1 MTTIRFATFP
11 RTVAPPSFAETLVKV
26 FRDHEPSIS
35 TLDLEK
41 GLTSN
46 EVLTVLRDDLLNLGF
61 AVEGGVRSGSKI
73 ARPVFFGDNGIPTLR
88 AQVDGYQEDWEC
100 GLEIE
105 AGRAW
110 MGNAVYRD
118 LIQASVMVQVQYLAL
133 AVPNTYRY
141 KNAGKPTVSQ
151 NFDHARA
158 PADALFGHSR
168 LRLPYDL
175 ILIGY

>member
-1 MTTIRFATFP
+1 M
-11 RTVAPPSFAETLVKV
+11 E
-26 FRDHEPSIS
+26 
-35 TLDLEK
+35 LDK

-46 EVLTVLRDDLLNLGF
+46 QVLAVLREDLLDLGF
-61 AVEGGVRSGSKI
+61 EVEGGGRSGTRI
-73 ARPVFFGDNGIPTLR
+73 THPVFFGDNGIPTLR
-88 AQVDGYQEDWEC
+88 YQVDGYQEEWEC

-118 LIQASVMVQVQYLAL
+118 LIQASVMVQVKYLAL

-141 KNAGKPTVSQ
+141 KNAGKLTVSQ
-151 NFDHARA
+151 DFDHARA
-158 PADALFGHSR
+158 LADALYGHSR

>member
-11 RTVAPPSFAETLVKV
+11 RTVAPPFFAETLVKV
-26 FRDHEPSIS
+26 FRNHENSIS
-35 TLDLEK
+35 TLELDK

-46 EVLTVLRDDLLNLGF
+46 EVLGVLRDDLIGLGF
-61 AVEGGVRSGSKI
+61 AVEGGGSRSSKI
-73 ARPVFFGDNGIPTLR
+73 ARPVFFGDDGVPTLR
-88 AQVDGYQEDWEC
+88 YQVDGYQEGWEC

-118 LIQASVMVQVQYLAL
+118 LIQASVMVQVKYLAL
-133 AVPNTYRY
+133 AVPNAYKY

-151 NFDHARA
+151 DFDHSKAL
-158 PADALFGHSR
+158 ADALYGHSR
-168 LRLPYDL
+168 MRLPYDL
-175 ILIGY
+175 VLIGY